1 MCFPRK
7 YASDGSE
14 VWTKADFLD
23 QITEV
28 VYDPREDV
36 LVLTLSTENIM
47 MVTNQ
52 GQVLKTINLKVQ
64 HLACDVQLQ
73 LQCSMC

>member
-1 MCFPRK
+1 M
-7 YASDGSE
+7 
-14 VWTKADFLD
+14 WTKADFLD

-52 GQVLKTINLKVQ
+52 GQVLKTINLKVE
-64 HLACDVQLQ
+64 HLAWEKLSDS
-73 LQCSMC
+73 SMLCARPER